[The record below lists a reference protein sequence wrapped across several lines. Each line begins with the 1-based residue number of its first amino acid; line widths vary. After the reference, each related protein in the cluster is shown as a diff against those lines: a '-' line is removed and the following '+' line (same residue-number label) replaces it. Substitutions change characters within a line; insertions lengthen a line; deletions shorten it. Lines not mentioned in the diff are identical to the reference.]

1 MAENKGFSL
10 KTFGMPW
17 WLAGA
22 IAVIVIAAAATG
34 ALSADLAG
42 CFALMLAIGLICNEI
57 GERIPFWNS
66 YIGGGLVLTFLV
78 SAFLFT
84 YKLIPQKYADGM
96 IMIMDDADFLSF
108 FLYHLPD
115 HRFHSGSGQKASG
128 SFLCRLYS
136 GYFRR
141 TLRRRY
147 SGYCSRSAVWYQSG

>member
-78 SAFLFT
+78 SAFL
-84 YKLIPQKYADGM
+84 
-96 IMIMDDADFLSF
+96 
-108 FLYHLPD
+108 LPIN
-115 HRFHSGSGQKASG
+115 
-128 SFLCRLYS
+128 
-136 GYFRR
+136 
-141 TLRRRY
+141 
-147 SGYCSRSAVWYQSG
+147 

>member
-42 CFALMLAIGLICNEI
+42 MLRINVIHRILICNEV

-66 YIGGGLVLTFLV
+66 YIGGGLVMTFLV

-84 YKLIPQKYADGM
+84 YNLIPQKYADG
-96 IMIMDDADFLSF
+96 
-108 FLYHLPD
+108 HD
-115 HRFHSGSGQKASG
+115 HDHG
-128 SFLCRLYS
+128 
-136 GYFRR
+136 
-141 TLRRRY
+141 
-147 SGYCSRSAVWYQSG
+147 

>member
-42 CFALMLAIGLICNEI
+42 CFALMLSIGLICNEV

-66 YIGGGLVLTFLV
+66 YIGGGLVMTFLV

-84 YKLIPQKYADGM
+84 YNLIPQKYADGM

-115 HRFHSGSGQKASG
+115 HRFHPGPGQKASDP
-128 SFLCRLYS
+128 FLRRVHS
-136 GYFRR
+136 GY
-141 TLRRRY
+141 LRRSVRR
-147 SGYCSRSAVWYQSG
+147 SNLRNRSRSCIWYKPG